1 MWPFTRKG
9 ATARRVHRVW
19 RDADARDAGLASDVR
34 AASMHA
40 PVVVAVRDADAA
52 ARATAALSAM
62 AVRQAE
68 VASTLEAELS
78 GTRGGTIVLTRIDA
92 LSRARPAAQVSPQ
105 VHVLGLAARHADDAR
120 LLDALAAWTDRATFH
135 VALDDALLRGAMPQL
150 GPLIEKLGLARD
162 AAIESPMVDH
172 AIERAQK
179 RAR

>member
-1 MWPFTRKG
+1 M
-9 ATARRVHRVW
+9 
-19 RDADARDAGLASDVR
+19 
-34 AASMHA
+34 
-40 PVVVAVRDADAA
+40 
-52 ARATAALSAM
+52 
-62 AVRQAE
+62 
-68 VASTLEAELS
+68 S
-78 GTRGGTIVLTRIDA
+78 GNRGGTIVLTRIDA
-92 LSRARPAAQVSPQ
+92 LSRARPAAPVSPQ